1 MCLSSSIIAVLK
13 KRKDT
18 SNITGKLLYDSSASV
33 VLSSAVCIKIIRI
46 SHFQT
51 IY

>member
-1 MCLSSSIIAVLK
+1 MCLSSSITAVLK
-13 KRKDT
+13 KRKDM
-18 SNITGKLLYDSSASV
+18 SYITEKLLHDSSVSV
-33 VLSSAVCIKIIRI
+33 VLSSAVCIEIIRI